1 MGRLILGIV
10 AGYLVMTIWIMA
22 TVSLAWKLVGSDFAF
37 QPGTTKVTVGWLAI
51 NIPLSF
57 IGAYLGGSFAQ
68 RLGKDRGQAA
78 VGGFAILVVVFG
90 LVTAFIALFGGEPGE
105 ITERAGELTMA
116 EASAAA
122 VHPMWYNFV
131 IPIVGAAGILL
142 GGRRRLP
149 E

>member
-22 TVSLAWKLVGSDFAF
+22 TVSLTWKMVGPEFA
-37 QPGTTKVTVGWLAI
+37 TMGWIAI

-68 RLGKDRGQAA
+68 RLGRDRGQAA
-78 VGGFAILVVVFG
+78 VGGLAILVIIFG
-90 LVTAFIALFGGEPGE
+90 LVSAFIALFGDAPEPAVTNPDG
-105 ITERAGELTMA
+105 LTMA
-116 EASAAA
+116 EASAGAIQ
-122 VHPMWYNFV
+122 PMWYNFV

-142 GGRRRLP
+142 GGRRRP
-149 E
+149 SE